1 MATDKDLFAEKADNL
16 KPTATDSAAVE
27 IYTLAIDMA
36 SESLYGQLT
45 DWANVA
51 QKHFDP
57 HTPNH
62 WEQVKKKTGV
72 YLPDDAAADRAAF
85 EFCRDT
91 ETPQDIIAGFNAVK
105 AAVDNSATAEEV
117 QAEIRKLG
125 AALQSAVGV
134 RTKLVPGSSLER
146 VYDLSLAMERTDIKT
161 RLIFGGDDRDL
172 DQQRFERFLERVGGN
187 MARAA
192 GLATEISRRGLVLKD
207 EHGPFSIDLKSY
219 TGPVDTAWLKA
230 SPEALVNPGF
240 TFGKTPEIYEIKP
253 GWQNKIVLE
262 SPELAKAS
270 SADTAAL
277 EKLLDVVGGIE
288 PAAFD
293 WAAIAKA
300 HFDTRNPKHWLAMAG
315 ASVTAFIGGEAA
327 VQKACYQFCC
337 NTDPK
342 ALVLRSTEALEA
354 YLNTTPADEQTPHE
368 LADHLGRI
376 ATALPESMGGG
387 HPIYDAIK
395 WTFADLRENHPG
407 VSAMCSYAVLAEKPE
422 AQKIKLLGAGV
433 DYVVPGKEPAE
444 MPEQNPASLGH
455 RDIFLKNKG
464 V

>member
-1 MATDKDLFAEKADNL
+1 MATNKDLFAEKADDL

-36 SESLYGQLT
+36 GESLYGQLT

-91 ETPQDIIAGFNAVK
+91 ETPQDIVAGFNAVK

-125 AALQSAVGV
+125 TALQSAVGV

-146 VYDLSLAMERTDIKT
+146 VYDLSLAMERTDIKS
-161 RLIFGGDDRDL
+161 RLIFGGDDRSL

-230 SPEALVNPGF
+230 TPEALVNPDF

-262 SPELAKAS
+262 SPELVKAS

-277 EKLLDVVGGIE
+277 DKLLGVVAGIE

-293 WAAIAKA
+293 WADIAKS
-300 HFDTRNPKHWLAMAG
+300 HFDARNPKHWIAMAG

-337 NTDPK
+337 NTEPK
-342 ALVLRSTEALEA
+342 ALVLRATESLEG
-354 YLNTTPADEQTPHE
+354 YLNTTPPDEQTPQQI
-368 LADHLGRI
+368 ADHLGRI
-376 ATALPESMGGG
+376 ATAIPYSSDDT
-387 HPIYDAIK
+387 HPIYEEIK
-395 WTFADLRENHPG
+395 GAFADLKQNHPA
-407 VSAMCSYAVLAEKPE
+407 VAALCSYTVLAGLPKPE
-422 AQKIKLLGAGV
+422 KIKLLGEGV
-433 DYVVPGKEPAE
+433 DYALPGKEPAK
-444 MPEQNPASLGH
+444 MPEQNPASLG
-455 RDIFLKNKG
+455 RGDIFLKNKG